1 MKLRKQRRNADDLVI
16 ESLVNCGFGI
26 YRFIPYSCNVD
37 KLPLMSLGLG
47 KIDNENR
54 REAAAPLSIHSQ
66 SVAHSMR
73 YGIFSEHVDPRWQS
87 SRR

>member
-1 MKLRKQRRNADDLVI
+1 MISWSSLLSIADL
-16 ESLVNCGFGI
+16 EYAGFDTI
-26 YRFIPYSCNVD
+26 FVTRDVD
-37 KLPLMSLGLG
+37 KLLELMSLGLG

-73 YGIFSEHVDPRWQS
+73 YGIFSEHVDPWWQS
-87 SRR
+87 SRW